1 MPVIS
6 IDNNHCM
13 FYKLKINNS
22 KDWRKTIYAGA
33 GWGPE
38 REEQWTEADD
48 THLRWMV
55 LILI

>member
-1 MPVIS
+1 
-6 IDNNHCM
+6 M

-22 KDWRKTIYAGA
+22 KDWRKTIYAGT

-38 REEQWTEADD
+38 QEEQWTEADD
-48 THLRWMV
+48 THLRWLV